1 MSSLVHEGT
10 SYDEV
15 FPSGR
20 ELEEESSRSPE
31 REQSTQLLSDENED
45 EGDVEDEYDKG
56 KGDGVEEDE
65 KDE

>member
-1 MSSLVHEGT
+1 M

-15 FPSGR
+15 FPSGH
-20 ELEEESSRSPE
+20 ELEEDSLRSPE

-56 KGDGVEEDE
+56 KGDGVEKDE